1 MEKREKHA
9 IEIMAPVGSYEALM
23 AAIQGGADAVYFGI
37 GQLNMR
43 SRSTVNFSL
52 DDLAEISRLCNTNR
66 IKSYLTLNTIIYDN
80 EIIEIK
86 SILTAAKKHGISA
99 IIASDWAVIQ
109 EAQKIGVDVHIS
121 TQCNITNIEAVR
133 FFSRFADVM
142 VTARELNLKQVAN
155 IVEKLKKKT
164 SLDLPV
170 I

>member
-80 EIIEIK
+80 EMTDMKEIVD
-86 SILTAAKKHGISA
+86 AAKKYGITA
-99 IIASDWAVIQ
+99 IIASDISVISY
-109 EAQKIGVDVHIS
+109 ASSIGMEIHI
-121 TQCNITNIEAVR
+121 
-133 FFSRFADVM
+133 
-142 VTARELNLKQVAN
+142 
-155 IVEKLKKKT
+155 
-164 SLDLPV
+164 
-170 I
+170 